1 VQQTTPAS
9 DNPVAQTPSPRSL
22 DAWRVALLA
31 LAALALGAAVSR
43 RDGLFSQGALF
54 WLNVAAGSSIVALI
68 PLPIRLGAW
77 QRYLP
82 VAVLLGALAFQFT
95 ILYQRYPGTLWNAPS
110 GDPRKEL
117 SIKRDGLTWIRDR
130 QKLAAARQEVAHLE
144 AQLTDWRFRAGI
156 LLAASLSLICLL
168 PWRPARYLAI
178 LLLLLLH
185 FSLGAWLLH
194 KTPNPFI
201 DVYVF
206 QQESCAALLRG
217 QNPYATTFTNIYGDN
232 AYVYAPNL
240 MKDGRVNFG
249 YPYTP
254 LSLFMTLP
262 GYLIMG
268 DHRYS
273 QLAALTLAGAFL
285 FFARPGLLSAL
296 ATLLLLFTPRVFMI
310 IEMGWTEPF
319 VVLLLAAT
327 LFCACRFPRVTPYV
341 LGLLLASKQY
351 TVFLIPLAA
360 LLLRHFADPSHP
372 LACGF
377 ADPNARPASRPLNH
391 PDSRHDRFP
400 YRDYF
405 IFLFKALLVAA
416 AVSLP
421 LVLWNLNAFLFSA
434 VKLQLIQP
442 FRKDSISYLAWFAWV
457 VSEPW
462 ATRLAGI
469 AFFAALAATIVALRL
484 CPRSPQ
490 GFAAATAFVYL
501 AFLALNKQPFCNYYF
516 LVIAAFASAVAIS
529 TPSHPTPTI
538 STSQPD

>member
-1 VQQTTPAS
+1 MDVPQTTPAS
-9 DNPVAQTPSPRSL
+9 NNIASKPQSPRSL
-22 DAWRVALLA
+22 DAWRIALLA
-31 LAALALGAAVSR
+31 LAALALGAAIGR

-54 WLNVAAGSSIVALI
+54 WLNVAAVSSIVAML
-68 PLPIRLGAW
+68 PLRLHLGAW
-77 QRYLP
+77 QQYLP

-95 ILYQRYPGTLWNAPS
+95 TLYQRYPGTLWNAPP

-117 SIKRDGLTWIRDR
+117 SIKRDDLTWIRDS

-144 AQLTDWRFRAGI
+144 AQLTDWRFRTGI
-156 LLAASLSLICLL
+156 LLAASLSLLCLI

-178 LLLLLLH
+178 PLLLLLH
-185 FSLGAWLLH
+185 FSLGVWLLH
-194 KTPNPFI
+194 KTSNPFI

-206 QQESCAALLRG
+206 QQESCAALLHG

-232 AYVYAPNL
+232 AYVYAPDL

-254 LSLFMTLP
+254 LSLFLTLP

-296 ATLLLLFTPRVFMI
+296 ATLLLLCTPRAFMI

-327 LFCACRFPRVTPYV
+327 LFCACRFPRATPYA

-360 LLLRHFADPSHP
+360 LLLRR
-372 LACGF
+372 F
-377 ADPNARPASRPLNH
+377 ADPNPRSTRDH
-391 PDSRHDRFP
+391 FP

-405 IFLFKALLVAA
+405 SFLLKAFLVAA
-416 AVSLP
+416 AISLP

-462 ATRLAGI
+462 AIRLAGI
-469 AFFAALAATIVALRL
+469 AFFASLAAIIVALRN
-484 CPRSPQ
+484 CPHSPQ

-501 AFLALNKQPFCNYYF
+501 AFLALNKQAFCNYYF
-516 LVIAAFASAVAIS
+516 LVIAAFASAVALS
-529 TPSHPTPTI
+529 A
-538 STSQPD
+538 TSPAAPAAPASEAPAPQ